1 MSTRYSD
8 FAQLCAEAEQQGL
21 LQEWFAFLFTPA
33 ELEAIF
39 KRMILTKA
47 LLDQKLTQREMAQN
61 LEISIA
67 KITRGSN
74 ALKQISPQLKLFLQ
88 HNLHYGFMEN
98 K

>member
-1 MSTRYSD
+1 MSARHSD
-8 FAQLCAEAEQQGL
+8 FAKLCAGAEKLGL

-39 KRMILTKA
+39 KRLVLTQA
-47 LLDQKLTQREMAQN
+47 LLDQKLTQREMAKN
-61 LEISIA
+61 LSMSIA

-74 ALKQISPQLKLFLQ
+74 ALKQISPELRIFLEEHAQ
-88 HNLHYGFMEN
+88 EI